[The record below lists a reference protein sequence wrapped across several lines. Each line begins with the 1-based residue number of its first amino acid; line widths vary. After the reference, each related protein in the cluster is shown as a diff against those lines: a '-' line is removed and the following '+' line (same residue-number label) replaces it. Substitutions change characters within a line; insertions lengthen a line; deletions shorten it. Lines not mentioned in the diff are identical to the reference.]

1 MLEAKGHNGQVQ
13 FDGDHVTITRK
24 GLLGR
29 MSVGKGDKRWHIS
42 QISSIQWK
50 PAGPLV
56 NGFIQLSASG
66 GNEQRSRFGSQTTSA
81 VQDENSVIFTKKQMP
96 DFEKLRAALD
106 TAIAAQHARP
116 AAAPAGSA
124 ADEITKLAGLR
135 DQGLIRDDEYE
146 TQKKRLLEG

>member
-1 MLEAKGHNGQVQ
+1 MIEANGHNGQIV

-66 GNEQRSRFGSQTTSA
+66 GNERRSKFGSQTTSA
-81 VQDENSVIFTKKQMP
+81 AGDENSVLFTKKQQA
-96 DFEKLRAALD
+96 DFETLRAALD
-106 TAIAAQHARP
+106 TAIAQQHAGP
-116 AAAPAGSA
+116 AVAASSV

-135 DQGLIRDDEYE
+135 EQGLIDDEE
-146 TQKKRLLEG
+146 FEAQKRRLLEG